1 MAVSSLSRRLQ
12 TLAVAWHVFT
22 IPILTSLFLLCCSF
36 PPLWPFIIIYL
47 VYMFF
52 DKSDQNGAAVE
63 RKSKWVAGRLIWGR
77 FAEFFPI
84 TLYKTVELE
93 PAFREVDKLEEVE
106 EKEKEG
112 EGEGQTGTVTPVPT
126 YSLKRTASD
135 SDQASILS
143 TTTIATDTDELDHS
157 ASDKKS
163 TRVPTIL
170 QHSREPS
177 IMAQPATEAPQ
188 TWLGWLFSPSSSKKT
203 NQTKKERTG
212 TQYIFGYH
220 PHGIIGMGAL
230 AAIATEGTFWSR
242 LFPGIPTTLLT
253 INNQFSVPLYR
264 EYLLSLGL
272 ASVSKKS
279 CTALLDKGQ
288 SIVIVVGGAQESLLA
303 RPGTMDLVLAK
314 RKGFVK
320 LAMSV
325 PGTSLVPVLGFG
337 ENDLYDQ
344 VQNDPSS
351 RLFQIQTFLK
361 NKIGFTVPLMHA
373 RGIFTYDFGI
383 IPYRRPLNIVVG
395 APIPVPVITTPSA
408 EQIDYYHGL
417 YVDAVKKLFE
427 THKERFHRDHV
438 GDNKGCVY
446 QDLKIVA

>member
-1 MAVSSLSRRLQ
+1 M
-12 TLAVAWHVFT
+12 
-22 IPILTSLFLLCCSF
+22 C
-36 PPLWPFIIIYL
+36 
-47 VYMFF
+47 F
-52 DKSDQNGAAVE
+52 DKSHQNGAAVE
-63 RKSKWVAGRLIWGR
+63 RKSKWIAGRLIWGR

-93 PAFREVDKLEEVE
+93 PAFREVEQQVKKGNENKEEEQE
-106 EKEKEG
+106 EEEADG
-112 EGEGQTGTVTPVPT
+112 LTGTVTPVPADT
-126 YSLKRTASD
+126 PLKRTASE

-143 TTTIATDTDELDHS
+143 TTTIASDSADEPDHPS
-157 ASDKKS
+157 ATTTKTSSK
-163 TRVPTIL
+163 VPNIL

-177 IMAQPATEAPQ
+177 IMAQASQEPHPRT
-188 TWLGWLFSPSSSKKT
+188 TWLGWLFNSKTGAASSDKKT
-203 NQTKKERTG
+203 ERTG

-230 AAIATEGTFWSR
+230 AAIATEGTFWSK
-242 LFPGIPTTLLT
+242 LFPGIPTSLLT

-272 ASVSKKS
+272 ASVSRKS
-279 CTALLDKGQ
+279 CTTLLGKGQ

-351 RLFQIQTFLK
+351 RLFRLQNFLK

-395 APIPVPVITTPSA
+395 APIPVPVISNPSP
-408 EQIDYYHGL
+408 EQVDYYHGL
-417 YVDAVKKLFE
+417 YVTAVKELFE